1 MTSKVHSID
10 DEAIAADAVDM
21 GTLLTENK
29 ALQDENKSL
38 HDRLLRALAD
48 AENVRRQADRTA
60 TEARQYGI
68 SEFARELLLIVDNL
82 QRTVEAAEKPSAA
95 SAANT
100 VLLEGVQATLRA
112 FLQTLERFGVRQID
126 AQGKPFDPK
135 FHEAIVMVDDP
146 THPPGTVT
154 KVVEQGYTLRDRLL
168 RPARVTVSKTPD
180 DKPADKSGEKA
191 ATTTAAPED
200 NDLGSLWGA
209 HRIDP

>member
-10 DEAIAADAVDM
+10 DEAIATDAVDM

-38 HDRLLRALAD
+38 HDRLLRALAE

-82 QRTVEAAEKPSAA
+82 QRTVEAAEKSPATSAE
-95 SAANT
+95 NT
-100 VLLEGVQATLRA
+100 ALLEGVQATLRA
-112 FLQTLERFGVRQID
+112 FLQTLERFGVRPID
-126 AQGKPFDPK
+126 AQGKSFDPK
-135 FHEAIVMVDDP
+135 FHEAIAMIDDP
-146 THPPGTVT
+146 TQPPGTVT

-168 RPARVTVSKTPD
+168 RPARVAVSKSPD
-180 DKPADKSGEKA
+180 QKSGEKPA
-191 ATTTAAPED
+191 NTPAEPDD

>member
-10 DEAIAADAVDM
+10 DEAIATDAIDT

-38 HDRLLRALAD
+38 HDRLLRALAE

-68 SEFARELLLIVDNL
+68 SEVARELLLIVDNL
-82 QRTVEAAEKPSAA
+82 QRTVEAAGKSPATSAE
-95 SAANT
+95 NT
-100 VLLEGVQATLRA
+100 ALLEGVQATLRA
-112 FLQTLERFGVRQID
+112 FLQTLERFGVRPID

-135 FHEAIVMVDDP
+135 FHEAIAMIDDP
-146 THPPGTVT
+146 TQPPGMVT

-180 DKPADKSGEKA
+180 QKSAVKPGEKSTKTFLEPA
-191 ATTTAAPED
+191 D
-200 NDLGSLWGA
+200 NDLGSLWDA

>member
-1 MTSKVHSID
+1 MMSKVHSID

-29 ALQDENKSL
+29 ALQEENKSL
-38 HDRLLRALAD
+38 HDRLLRALAE
-48 AENVRRQADRTA
+48 AENVRRQADRTT

-68 SEFARELLLIVDNL
+68 SEFARELLPVADNL
-82 QRTVEAAEKPSAA
+82 QRTVEAAEKPSALN
-95 SAANT
+95 AANN

-112 FLQTLERFGVRQID
+112 FLQTLERFGVRPID

-135 FHEAIVMVDDP
+135 YHEAIVMVEDP
-146 THPPGTVT
+146 SQPPGTVT
-154 KVVEQGYTLRDRLL
+154 KVVEQGYTVRDKLL
-168 RPARVTVSKTPD
+168 RPARVVVSKTSE
-180 DKPADKSGEKA
+180 KNSVEKA
-191 ATTTAAPED
+191 AKPSAEPDD

>member
-1 MTSKVHSID
+1 MMSKVHSID

-29 ALQDENKSL
+29 ALQEENKSL
-38 HDRLLRALAD
+38 HDRLLRALAE
-48 AENVRRQADRTA
+48 AENVRRQADRTT

-68 SEFARELLLIVDNL
+68 SEFARELLPVADNL
-82 QRTVEAAEKPSAA
+82 QRTVEAAEKPSALN
-95 SAANT
+95 AANN

-112 FLQTLERFGVRQID
+112 FLQTLERFGVRPID

-135 FHEAIVMVDDP
+135 YHEAIVMVEDP
-146 THPPGTVT
+146 SQPPGTVT
-154 KVVEQGYTLRDRLL
+154 KVVEQGYTVRDKLL
-168 RPARVTVSKTPD
+168 RPARVVVSKTSE
-180 DKPADKSGEKA
+180 KNSVEKA
-191 ATTTAAPED
+191 AKPSAELDD

>member
-1 MTSKVHSID
+1 MMNKVHSID
-10 DEAIAADAVDM
+10 DEAIATDAVDM

-29 ALQDENKSL
+29 ALQEENKSL

-60 TEARQYGI
+60 TEARQYGV

-82 QRTVEAAEKPSAA
+82 QRTVEAAEKPSAT

-112 FLQTLERFGVRQID
+112 FLQTLERFGVRPID

-135 FHEAIVMVDDP
+135 FHEAIAMIDDP

-168 RPARVTVSKTPD
+168 RPARVAVSKSPD
-180 DKPADKSGEKA
+180 QKFGEKPAKTPAEPD
-191 ATTTAAPED
+191 D
-200 NDLGSLWGA
+200 NDLGSLWDA